1 MGEKNKKPWEQRNY
15 TFEIRADDQEE
26 ENGVGIIEG
35 RAIVYKSKTDLGPF
49 EEIIEPGALAKT
61 DLTDVRFLINH
72 NIDMVPLARS
82 RKNNKNSTMQLI
94 VDNEGLKIRAKLD
107 IANNSDSRN
116 LYSAIK
122 RGDISGMSFMFS
134 INGEKWEGLDTEHPT
149 RHITDIAAVVEVS
162 AVIFPAYEET
172 EIGTR
177 CKGALENA
185 RSALEN
191 ARNTEKE
198 LENSYDLELEK
209 LKIKYLYGL

>member
-49 EEIIEPGALAKT
+49 EEIIEPGALGKT

-94 VDNEGLKIRAKLD
+94 VDDEGLKIRAKLD
-107 IANNSDSRN
+107 IVNNSDSRN

-185 RSALEN
+185 RTALEN
-191 ARNTEKE
+191 ARSTEGG
-198 LENSYDLELEK
+198 LENPDDLELEK
-209 LKIKYLYGL
+209 LRFKYLYGL

>member
-1 MGEKNKKPWEQRNY
+1 MGEKNKKPWERRNY

-26 ENGVGIIEG
+26 ENGIGITEG
-35 RAIVYKSKTDLGPF
+35 RPIVYESKTDLGPF
-49 EEIIEPGALAKT
+49 EEIIEQDALAKT
-61 DLTDVRFLINH
+61 DLTDVRFLVNH

-94 VDNEGLKIRAKLD
+94 VDDKGLKIRAKLD

-116 LYSAIK
+116 LYSAVK

-149 RHITDIAAVVEVS
+149 RRITDIAAVVEVS

-185 RSALEN
+185 RTALEN
-191 ARNTEKE
+191 ARSTEKE
-198 LENSYDLELEK
+198 LENSDDLELEK